1 MKPFIIAALAISLGL
16 TSCND
21 LLDLEP
27 KSQISQVDYFKTET
41 DLQLF
46 SNSFYNN
53 LLDKSPY
60 DDQSDIYIQQNLSD
74 EMLGGQQAHR
84 ARFGWR
90 MDMDRPAQ
98 DEHTVGLCRPVL

>member
-60 DDQSDIYIQQNLSD
+60 DDQSDIYIQQNLHIKSFNKVK
-74 EMLGGQQAHR
+74 L
-84 ARFGWR
+84 
-90 MDMDRPAQ
+90 
-98 DEHTVGLCRPVL
+98 

>member
-74 EMLGGQQAHR
+74 EMLGGATSAPCPLRVADGHGPTC
-84 ARFGWR
+84 AR
-90 MDMDRPAQ
+90 
-98 DEHTVGLCRPVL
+98 

>member
-46 SNSFYNN
+46 SNSF
-53 LLDKSPY
+53 L
-60 DDQSDIYIQQNLSD
+60 
-74 EMLGGQQAHR
+74 
-84 ARFGWR
+84 
-90 MDMDRPAQ
+90 
-98 DEHTVGLCRPVL
+98 

>member
-74 EMLGGQQAHR
+74 EMLGGGATSAPCPLRVADGHGPTC
-84 ARFGWR
+84 AR
-90 MDMDRPAQ
+90 
-98 DEHTVGLCRPVL
+98 